1 MATKIN
7 PPKYSQSKSYELYK
21 QELLAWK
28 EITELEKK
36 KRGVAI
42 ALTLPEDDDSKIR
55 EKVFD
60 QIKLEDLKKE
70 TGLETLIEFLDK
82 HLAKDDLADSLTK
95 FEDFE
100 DYRRAESQTIVEYIS
115 VFDAKYRKIEKKEM
129 KLPPE
134 SWPLNYYAGLIFQK
148 RRP

>member
-1 MATKIN
+1 M
-7 PPKYSQSKSYELYK
+7 
-21 QELLAWK
+21 
-28 EITELEKK
+28 
-36 KRGVAI
+36 
-42 ALTLPEDDDSKIR
+42 
-55 EKVFD
+55 FD

-115 VFDAKYRKIEKKEM
+115 VFDAKYRKIEK
-129 KLPPE
+129 
-134 SWPLNYYAGLIFQK
+134 
-148 RRP
+148 RR